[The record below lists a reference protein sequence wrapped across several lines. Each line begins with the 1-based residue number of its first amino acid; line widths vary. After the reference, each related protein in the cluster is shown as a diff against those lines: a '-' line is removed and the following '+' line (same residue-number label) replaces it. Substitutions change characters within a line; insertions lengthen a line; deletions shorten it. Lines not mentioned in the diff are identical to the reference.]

1 MRRFIFIVGIAT
13 VSSTIAAAAL
23 TPTPP
28 LAAPAVT
35 KVVLEPRT
43 PMQHI
48 DPKKLAKELL
58 HPQQYKCLAPLIGK
72 ESAWRSVNNPTSSAK
87 GVGQLLASTY
97 KNLGMRHPESEASQ
111 IIAALAYI
119 GRKYGSG
126 GPCAAWK
133 HWQEQKSKTGIGW
146 Y

>member
-1 MRRFIFIVGIAT
+1 M
-13 VSSTIAAAAL
+13 SSSIAAAAL
-23 TPTPP
+23 TP
-28 LAAPAVT
+28 APAAIP
-35 KVVLEPRT
+35 VVYEQRT

-58 HPQQYKCLAPLIGK
+58 EPQQYKCFAQLIGK

-97 KNLGMRHPESEASQ
+97 KNLGMRHPESEVSQ
-111 IIAALAYI
+111 TIAALAYI

-133 HWQEQKSKTGIGW
+133 HWQEQKSKTGYGW

>member
-1 MRRFIFIVGIAT
+1 MI
-13 VSSTIAAAAL
+13 SSITAAVL
-23 TPTPP
+23 TP
-28 LAAPAVT
+28 APAAIPV
-35 KVVLEPRT
+35 KLEPRT
-43 PMQHI
+43 PMQNI
-48 DPKKLAKELL
+48 DPKELAKELL
-58 HPQQYKCLAPLIGK
+58 QPQQYKCLAPLIGK